1 MFPATIGYRKAV
13 TNVQMAATKAA
24 YRGGAAA
31 AAAAPTKAKA
41 STTAVRFAAGPS
53 NNPADNFA
61 RRKAA
66 RNNVQTL
73 PAIISADS
81 LECRPQPTHTAASLG
96 FTHLTV
102 GRPPSIAAATQFWHA
117 WLTCPTL
124 ESLTVYVTPTCNGFH
139 TLTESTIILIQSFW
153 MALYEAV
160 AAGCNLK
167 KLHIEISSVM
177 FIDEVQQRV
186 VSVLPPT
193 SARLEYANYGG
204 ASANPSLTGSF
215 LFSVI
220 GCDSIG
226 YKYRLNTSICLPTLT
241 DVRLPTCFLRLT
253 PAFDSMLAQEQVA
266 EAQAAARTLRVLFPA
281 ALIDAEMLSP
291 YVPLTVDAAVEA
303 ERAACAVNLR
313 DMTLGRIRRVW
324 ADTLR
329 LLEG

>member
-24 YRGGAAA
+24 YRGASATVA
-31 AAAAPTKAKA
+31 TKAKA

-53 NNPADNFA
+53 SNPADNFA
-61 RRKAA
+61 RRKAV
-66 RNNVQTL
+66 RNNAAL
-73 PAIISADS
+73 MPIILSADN
-81 LECRPQPTHTAASLG
+81 LDCRPQPTHRVASLG
-96 FTHLTV
+96 FTNITF
-102 GRPPSIAAATQFWHA
+102 GPPPSLAAATQFWHA

-160 AAGCNLK
+160 ATGCNLR
-167 KLHIEISSVM
+167 KLHIEVSSVM
-177 FIDEVQQRV
+177 FLDEVQQRV

-204 ASANPSLTGSF
+204 ASSNPSLTGSF

-226 YKYRLNTSICLPTLT
+226 YKYRLNTCICLPKLA
-241 DVRLPTCFLRLT
+241 DVRLPACFLRLT

-266 EAQAAARTLRVLFPA
+266 EAQAVARTLRVLFPA

-291 YVPLTVDAAVEA
+291 YVPLTVDAVVEA